1 VQSLIP
7 SSVDLQ
13 FRGARLLEQAIVCHA
28 TMQEALVYSQIS
40 ATRVHQVLS
49 ILAGLTGT
57 QPVPLCEQTLLF
69 AQNKP
74 TTAAPTGAARTKAQ
88 QLQREQQQQAARP
101 HHHKLSRDLHSAP
114 SDVSAV
120 DGKAHLAAAAAA
132 SPWIFRAE
140 QVPEPGTKEWLSRA
154 VTEHVATAEELTRF
168 RSVHEGPSDGEAKP
182 SPPAYSYKTQYIV
195 RGHRVV
201 HANVVI
207 SIFQILVETLQT
219 AGTDGAAQKEDP
231 LDRPP
236 PSPASLPSS
245 ETSASQTSSDS
256 ASWRLL
262 DASGAHIV
270 EATVRVADPS
280 NARLTGVAVE
290 ELAAFKAEMAGA
302 VDFYMPDRFALDTRV
317 KA

>member
-1 VQSLIP
+1 
-7 SSVDLQ
+7 
-13 FRGARLLEQAIVCHA
+13 
-28 TMQEALVYSQIS
+28 MQEALVYSQIS
-40 ATRVHQVLS
+40 AARVHQVLS

-120 DGKAHLAAAAAA
+120 DSKAHLSAAAA

-154 VTEHVATAEELTRF
+154 VTEHVATPEELTQF
-168 RSVHEGPSDGEAKP
+168 RSFNESTSDGEAKTTTL
-182 SPPAYSYKTQYIV
+182 AYSYKTQYIV

-207 SIFQILVETLQT
+207 SIFQILVETPQ
-219 AGTDGAAQKEDP
+219 AASTDNIGDDAAQKDP
-231 LDRPP
+231 LDRPS

-245 ETSASQTSSDS
+245 GTSALQTSSDS
-256 ASWRLL
+256 ATWRLL

-280 NARLTGVAVE
+280 NARLTGIAVE